1 MYTNERCDLCSGREH
16 RNRELIRLVH
26 SMSNEIMALMQA
38 KYGLLPEVQLNEVI
52 INMTHIARS
61 MREVLQ
67 EEEGVE
73 LHGRAK
79 ATG

>member
-1 MYTNERCDLCSGREH
+1 
-16 RNRELIRLVH
+16 
-26 SMSNEIMALMQA
+26 MSNEIMALMQA